1 MTLLYFIEKILYKN
15 CYILYEMFQIN
26 FRVDEKISTFIDL
39 KMKLEGKSR
48 ASISKEIF
56 INGLNNQMMPYL
68 ANLYKKGKIS
78 IKNIANITGIH
89 YTEVISIVADL
100 IDDIEVDPKL
110 IQYSEEISKKLLPQL
125 KQAKEK
131 GISFKGTINT

>member
-1 MTLLYFIEKILYKN
+1 MNKW
-15 CYILYEMFQIN
+15 
-26 FRVDEKISTFIDL
+26 RV
-39 KMKLEGKSR
+39 
-48 ASISKEIF
+48 F